1 MKQLSRKHHYI
12 PEFYLNNFTNED
24 GKFYIYLPKE
34 NRFKKNGELFTPQT
48 HFFELDGN
56 NLIGADY
63 VDDHLEKSYSDWDN
77 KAAILF
83 DKIKT
88 SKEERFGLSEKDMP
102 ILQFFIAHLYWRSPM
117 ANEFAKDLLK
127 REGLNATGMIVRNS
141 ITGEIIQNHKF
152 ENYISSNESSYKFV
166 KHWLPYRLI
175 TNLLKNDTPLEI
187 ITFNNGIK
195 PNLIGDNPI
204 IFRNQSNVN
213 VYEDDFIL
221 PITSNKFLIRMKREG
236 RPEKS
241 VIMMIDALLIQQAQQ
256 FVATTNVEYI
266 SILKNCHEFQTAD
279 LREKLFS
286 QFLICE

>member
-24 GKFYIYLPKE
+24 GKFHIYLPKE
-34 NRFKKNGELFTPQT
+34 KRFKKNGELFTPQT

-88 SKEERFGLSEKDMP
+88 SKEKRFGLSEQDMP

-117 ANEFAKDLLK
+117 SNEFAKNLLK
-127 REGLNATGMIVRNS
+127 REGLKATGMIIRDS
-141 ITGEIIQNHKF
+141 ITGKIVQDHEF
-152 ENYISSNESSYKFV
+152 ENYILNNDSSYKFI

-175 TNLLKNDTPLEI
+175 PNLMNNNTPLEI
-187 ITFNNGIK
+187 ITFNNGGK
-195 PNLIGDNPI
+195 PNLISDNPI
-204 IFRNQSNVN
+204 IFRNQNDIN

-221 PITSNKFLIRMKREG
+221 PVTPNKVLVRMNRKGSTRN
-236 RPEKS
+236 S
-241 VIMMIDALLIQQAQQ
+241 VIMMIDALLVQQ
-256 FVATTNVEYI
+256 
-266 SILKNCHEFQTAD
+266 
-279 LREKLFS
+279 S
-286 QFLICE
+286 QKFGSV